1 MSIRLGELQAV
12 DLRQLW
18 QNEATDFTPWLA
30 APENMQ
36 RLGDAIGLE
45 LEVENTEVSV
55 GPFSAD
61 ILARET
67 ATGNYVVI
75 ENQLGKTDHDHLG
88 KALTYAATLNAH
100 TIVWIA
106 ARFTD
111 EHRKALDWLN
121 ANTGEGMAFVGVQ
134 VELWAIDGS
143 NPAIRFNV
151 VSRPDET
158 MRQAVASA
166 SASASPTKA
175 LQLEFWTQFREKLIA
190 ANVVPSTHA
199 PGPRY
204 WYNVALGR
212 SGYHLSLAANVDSG
226 FVRVRLYMQ
235 GRYNA
240 DEGLRQLLSQKE
252 AIEREIG
259 EPLMWNPNPDAS
271 DKTIALER
279 HANIKDRATWPELI
293 DWMVDTVARMRS
305 VFRDRVL
312 ALDLPRSED
321 D

>member
-1 MSIRLGELQAV
+1 MRLGELQAV

-30 APENMQ
+30 SPENMQ
-36 RLGDAIGLE
+36 RLGESIGLE
-45 LEVENTEVSV
+45 LAVENTEVSV

-106 ARFTD
+106 ARFTE

-121 ANTGEGMAFVGVQ
+121 SNTAEGLAFIGVQ
-134 VELWAIDGS
+134 VELWTIDGS
-143 NPAIRFNV
+143 KPAIRFNV
-151 VSRPDET
+151 VSRPDEA

-166 SASASPTKA
+166 SASDSPTKA
-175 LQLEFWTQFREKLIA
+175 LQLAFWTEFREKLIA

-204 WYNVALGR
+204 WYTVAVGR
-212 SGYHLSLAANVDSG
+212 SGYSLSLAANVDSG

-235 GRYNA
+235 GRYKA
-240 DEGLRQLLSQKE
+240 IEGLRQLLSQKE

-259 EPLMWNPNPDAS
+259 EPLMWDPNPDAS
-271 DKTIALER
+271 DKTIGLER
-279 HANIKDRATWPELI
+279 AADIRDRSTWPELM
-293 DWMVDTVARMRS
+293 DWMVDAVARMRGA
-305 VFRDRVL
+305 FRDRVR
-312 ALDLPRSED
+312 ALDLSERGGD
-321 D
+321 